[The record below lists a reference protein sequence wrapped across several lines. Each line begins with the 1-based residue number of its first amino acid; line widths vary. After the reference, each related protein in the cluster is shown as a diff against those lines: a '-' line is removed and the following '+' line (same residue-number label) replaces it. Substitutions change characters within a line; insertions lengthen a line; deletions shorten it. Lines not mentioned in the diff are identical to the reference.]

1 MKKLIAIGLVSVG
14 IGGCITT
21 EQTPPPTPKNGTY
34 EYWGK
39 ANGKDIYI
47 LWVDGKELS
56 EKQARKLGIEW
67 NPVVPTST
75 TNEN

>member
-1 MKKLIAIGLVSVG
+1 MRKLIAVGLAAVG
-14 IGGCITT
+14 MCGCVTAEYT
-21 EQTPPPTPKNGTY
+21 SPQTPKSGTY

-47 LWVDGKELS
+47 LWVDGKELN